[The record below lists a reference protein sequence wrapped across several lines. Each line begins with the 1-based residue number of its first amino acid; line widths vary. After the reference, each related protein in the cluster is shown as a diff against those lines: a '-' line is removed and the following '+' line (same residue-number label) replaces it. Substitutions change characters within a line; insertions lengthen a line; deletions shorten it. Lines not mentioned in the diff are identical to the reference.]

1 MNDIKKNKSVE
12 QEFPFRF
19 VKVESDTDD
28 VFNRIQNK
36 IQSEYTQFN
45 IGVSYKW
52 KYTAIAASI
61 LLVLLSTLYTATFFE
76 NKLIPNIEVLAVA
89 GSKTR
94 VVLPDETVVWLNGN
108 SVIRYPQEF
117 SSNDRVVSISGE
129 AFFEVYKDKTKPFI
143 VQFDQMDIK
152 VLGTKF
158 NVLAAADSDVI
169 ETTLLNGSV
178 SICNA
183 SNQKEEILRPNQQAL
198 FNKQSKTV
206 EVLNVEAESYVSW
219 VNGNFNFKGI
229 TLTEIVRQLERAYC
243 VKIHIQKDFLKTIRL
258 QGRFTSEKTLDEIL
272 SILQISAN
280 YKYKR
285 IKGEIYIN

>member
-1 MNDIKKNKSVE
+1 MNDIIKNKSVE

-19 VKVESDTDD
+19 AKVESDADA

-36 IQSEYTQFN
+36 IQREYTQFN

-117 SSNDRVVSISGE
+117 SSNDRLVSISGE
-129 AFFEVYKDKTKPFI
+129 AFFEVSKDKDKPFI

-152 VLGTKF
+152 VLGTEF

-178 SICNA
+178 AICNT

-229 TLTEIVRQLERAYC
+229 MLTEIVRQLERAYC
-243 VKIHIQKDFLKTIRL
+243 VKIHIQKDSLKTIRL
-258 QGRFTSEKTLDEIL
+258 QGRFMSEKTLDEIL

-285 IKGEIYIN
+285 IKGEIFIY

>member
-1 MNDIKKNKSVE
+1 MNDIIKNKSVE

-19 VKVESDTDD
+19 AKVESDADA

-36 IQSEYTQFN
+36 IQREYTQFN

-117 SSNDRVVSISGE
+117 SSNDRLVSISGE
-129 AFFEVYKDKTKPFI
+129 AFFEVSKDKDKPFI

-152 VLGTKF
+152 VLGTEF

-178 SICNA
+178 AICNT

-229 TLTEIVRQLERAYC
+229 MLTEIVRQLERAYC
-243 VKIHIQKDFLKTIRL
+243 VKIHIQKDSLKKIRL
-258 QGRFTSEKTLDEIL
+258 QGRFMSEKTLDEIL

-285 IKGEIYIN
+285 IKGEIFIY